1 MYQCLLACGSTDPQG
16 HGCYASRVTEAQR
29 RGDASGEPHQ
39 LSREDGPGQQRGTP
53 DEGIIDLLGLLAYAE
68 LDAYFR
74 LTEDAAL
81 APSLADKAALA
92 GMATAEFGHFRLL
105 CDQLSALGAQPEQA
119 MLPFAPAL
127 DAFHARTA
135 PADWLE
141 GLVKAYVGDGIAA
154 DFYRA
159 VAELVNPQTR
169 DLVLRVLADTG
180 HAEFV
185 IARVRAAIATDPH
198 LAGRL
203 ALWARRLVG
212 EALAQAYRVVADR
225 RSLAGL
231 LAGARTPA
239 TGGTEAAPAA
249 PRRRPTLHPVSSVTS
264 GASWPIS
271 PTRTPR
277 GCRHSAWP
285 AYRGPLARPGDQGQW
300 YQAQCGRAQA
310 ARPGPARP
318 GPVRPWHASVA
329 GETDPALLDVS
340 QLDVGDLAGR
350 HQEFAALVVGQHE
363 QPAVLGGHRL
373 GQGLLQFPG
382 RDVGLHDE
390 FTRDGLDPDLDFHG
404 APELGLLG
412 GQRRR
417 AVAGEG
423 QMVRGQPLMPRQAS
437 RAMSCSAASLGM
449 ARSVPSQYVALIW
462 AIPTRPMPSR

>member
-1 MYQCLLACGSTDPQG
+1 MCPGLRVNRLAGQ
-16 HGCYASRVTEAQR
+16 GCYASRVTEAQR
-29 RGDASGEPHQ
+29 RDDASREPDDDASREPDG
-39 LSREDGPGQQRGTP
+39 LSREVEPGQQRGTS

-92 GMATAEFGHFRLL
+92 GMAAAEFGHFRLL

-225 RSLAGL
+225 RSLSGL
-231 LAGARTPA
+231 LAGARTPP
-239 TGGTEAAPAA
+239 TGATEA
-249 PRRRPTLHPVSSVTS
+249 
-264 GASWPIS
+264 
-271 PTRTPR
+271 
-277 GCRHSAWP
+277 
-285 AYRGPLARPGDQGQW
+285 
-300 YQAQCGRAQA
+300 
-310 ARPGPARP
+310 GPAVPAEADHTPP
-318 GPVRPWHASVA
+318 GQLGDIGRLLAHITDAHAQRMSSLGLASLSGPAGSSEPRAYPAPPAGHGSVA

-350 HQEFAALVVGQHE
+350 HQEFAALVIGQHE
-363 QPAVLGGHRL
+363 QPAVIGGHGL
-373 GQGLLQFPG
+373 GQGPLQFPG
-382 RDVGLHDE
+382 
-390 FTRDGLDPDLDFHG
+390 
-404 APELGLLG
+404 
-412 GQRRR
+412 
-417 AVAGEG
+417 
-423 QMVRGQPLMPRQAS
+423 
-437 RAMSCSAASLGM
+437 
-449 ARSVPSQYVALIW
+449 
-462 AIPTRPMPSR
+462 